1 VWSAAGKNG
10 GALSFDGVD
19 DWVTVADA
27 TDLDLTN
34 GMTLSAWV
42 RPSGAGSDW
51 QTVVLKES
59 PGFMVYALYADTDTN
74 RPSGHVVVGGDLD
87 VRGTTQLAAGAWA
100 HLAATFDGATLRLY
114 VNGGLVATR
123 AVTGSMTASTAPL
136 RIGGN
141 ATWGE
146 WFGGLVDDLRV
157 YNRALSAT
165 EIQSDQ
171 ATPVA

>member
-1 VWSAAGKNG
+1 
-10 GALSFDGVD
+10 
-19 DWVTVADA
+19 
-27 TDLDLTN
+27 
-34 GMTLSAWV
+34 MTLSAWV
-42 RPSGAGSDW
+42 RPSGAGADW
-51 QTVVLKES
+51 QTVLLKES

-87 VRGTTQLAAGAWA
+87 VRGTAQLATNMWT
-100 HLAATFDGATLRLY
+100 HLAATFDGSNLRFY

-123 AVTGSMTASTAPL
+123 AVAGSMSASTGAL

-146 WFGGLVDDLRV
+146 WFGGLIDDLRV
-157 YNRALSAT
+157 YNRALSQA